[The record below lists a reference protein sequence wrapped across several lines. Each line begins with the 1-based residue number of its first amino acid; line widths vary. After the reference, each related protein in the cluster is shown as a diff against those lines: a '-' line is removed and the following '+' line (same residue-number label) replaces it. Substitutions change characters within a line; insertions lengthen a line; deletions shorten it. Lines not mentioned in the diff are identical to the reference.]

1 MNFLKRVKVSIA
13 AKIQLVKAV
22 QAMYAAQFVRNH
34 QGRSGGAI
42 IGEILGLCVGLYVAG
57 STLPDSIVF
66 ITNGTLWTGAPEAV
80 TTLGTT
86 VVGIVAIVAFIW
98 MLLKTAG
105 MAGD

>member
-1 MNFLKRVKVSIA
+1 MNFIKRVRASIS
-13 AKIQLVKAV
+13 AKIQLVRAI
-22 QAMYAAQFVRNH
+22 QAAYALQFVANH

-66 ITNGTLWTGAPEAV
+66 ITNGTLWTGAPAAV
-80 TTLGTT
+80 QTLGTT

-105 MAGD
+105 MTGD